1 GAEVG
6 GGASGVWDWS
16 VIRDARRAASD
27 AERGQDKGD
36 VTATP
41 EWRPV
46 RDRAIKALAE
56 KSKDLEITAYLI
68 EALVRMEGFAG
79 LRDGFRLAS
88 DLMEKFW
95 DGIYPPA
102 VDGDVEDRFS
112 HMLWLSGIDKP
123 GTLIVPVRKIP
134 LSDSASLGRLSFA
147 HYLQAQ
153 ALEQLSDSKMKQK
166 RIEEGAITPEMVR
179 SAIAETPPKFYGD
192 LLDDLNQSAEQF
204 SRFCTV
210 LSGKSS
216 YDPSSTDLK
225 DVTEAFRDAVMLL
238 AKDRIPAQAAA
249 AQPAAAAAAA
259 AGPAAVAEKAVDP
272 TIIK

>member
-79 LRDGFRLAS
+79 LRDGFRLGGG
-88 DLMEKFW
+88 LVERFW
-95 DGIYPPA
+95 DGLYPSPDEEGLA
-102 VDGDVEDRFS
+102 TRVAPLTGLNGDNAE
-112 HMLWLSGIDKP
+112 
-123 GTLIVPVRKIP
+123 GTLLNP
-134 LSDSASLGRLSFA
+134 
-147 HYLQAQ
+147 
-153 ALEQLSDSKMKQK
+153 
-166 RIEEGAITPEMVR
+166 
-179 SAIAETPPKFYGD
+179 IA
-192 LLDDLNQSAEQF
+192 
-204 SRFCTV
+204 
-210 LSGKSS
+210 
-216 YDPSSTDLK
+216 
-225 DVTEAFRDAVMLL
+225 
-238 AKDRIPAQAAA
+238 RIPITDA
-249 AQPAAAAAAA
+249 
-259 AGPAAVAEKAVDP
+259 
-272 TIIK
+272 T